1 MKLKFIPVLKR
12 IAIIVFGNVN
22 YLGKKN
28 AHGDEVLSIQ

>member
-22 YLGKKN
+22 YLGKKMLT
-28 AHGDEVLSIQ
+28 VMKS